1 MNSEASIRA
10 ADKPRR
16 EKWKEKKIGK
26 EGREGIEGER
36 NGEGGGERE
45 RKGNGE
51 KVETRVSL
59 CKPDPLFG
67 LGYIDFERVD
77 TVCIKF

>member
-1 MNSEASIRA
+1 M
-10 ADKPRR
+10 
-16 EKWKEKKIGK
+16 
-26 EGREGIEGER
+26 EGEKDRQRGERR
-36 NGEGGGERE
+36 NRGGKKREGGGERE

>member
-1 MNSEASIRA
+1 MNSTKASIRGFRA
-10 ADKPRR
+10 ADKS
-16 EKWKEKKIGK
+16 KWKRKERDRQRGGKKRNRGRGGK
-26 EGREGIEGER
+26 EMAKRLKRGCRF
-36 NGEGGGERE
+36 
-45 RKGNGE
+45 
-51 KVETRVSL
+51 